1 MATQMTFSL
10 NYVHC
15 FLFCTIYFV
24 VCRANQLHSIP
35 PYSSANDFTLKYS
48 FPFWQLF
55 SCSSI
60 ISDCIGLFI
69 LHAYTIHL
77 YTCWYIYNGMRTHSA
92 RIFNCSCC
100 TATWNVKLKPILWA
114 RSHETYYATVG
125 TYLSQIGW
133 NSERRLDGLNLI
145 YYVWFDNFWKEK
157 EMKWKK
163 GN

>member
-10 NYVHC
+10 NFVHC

-24 VCRANQLHSIP
+24 VCRANQLHSIL

-100 TATWNVKLKPILWA
+100 TATWNVKLKPILRA
-114 RSHETYYATVG
+114 GSHDVALQLG
-125 TYLSQIGW
+125 HICHK
-133 NSERRLDGLNLI
+133 LDGIVNGVLI
-145 YYVWFDNFWKEK
+145 IQI
-157 EMKWKK
+157 
-163 GN
+163 